1 MTTLEAALL
10 GIVQGLAEFL
20 PISSSGHLVIVQR
33 WLGIV
38 EPALTFN
45 VAVHFG
51 SLLAVVFALRAEWIF
66 MAQSLA
72 GKAGA
77 RNAEGRRLFFQLVL
91 ASLPVAIV
99 GFIARDFI
107 ESTFASPWIPAI
119 MLFVTGGLLWFA
131 DGASGKMGRSLER
144 LRFQDALVMGIGQAV
159 ALLPGLSRSGSTMCF
174 GLFSG
179 LDRSA
184 AARFSFL
191 MAVPAVFG
199 ATLLESV
206 KLFGDGGATGTAFAP
221 IIVGVLASAIT
232 SYAAI
237 RFFLAFI
244 RRGRLRW
251 FAWYVWLIA
260 AVVVGMLLTGGM

>member
-1 MTTLEAALL
+1 MTLWEAALL
-10 GIVQGLAEFL
+10 GVVQGLAEFL
-20 PISSSGHLVIVQR
+20 PISSSGHLVIMQR

-51 SLLAVVFALRAEWIF
+51 SLLAVVAALRAEWMF
-66 MAQSLA
+66 MAQSLVNR
-72 GKAGA
+72 AGA
-77 RNAEGRRLFFQLVL
+77 RSAEGRRLFFLLVI

-99 GFIARDFI
+99 GFIARDWI
-107 ESTFASPWIPAI
+107 ESMFASPWVPAI
-119 MLFVTGGLLWFA
+119 MLVVTGGLLWLA
-131 DGASGKMGRSLER
+131 DGAIGKMGRSLER
-144 LRFQDALVMGIGQAV
+144 IRFQDALIMGIGQAF
-159 ALLPGLSRSGSTMCF
+159 ALLPGLSRSGSTVCF

-206 KLFGDGGATGTAFAP
+206 KLLGGDGTSGPAITP
-221 IIVGVLASAIT
+221 LVIGVVASAVT

-244 RRGRLRW
+244 RRGKLRW
-251 FAWYVWLIA
+251 FAWYVWAVA
-260 AVVVGMLLTGGM
+260 AVVIGMLLAGGM

>member
-1 MTTLEAALL
+1 MTSFEAALL
-10 GIVQGLAEFL
+10 GVVQGLAEFL

-33 WLGIV
+33 WLGII

-51 SLLAVVFALRAEWIF
+51 SLLAVVVALRAEWIF

-77 RNAEGRRLFFQLVL
+77 RNAEGRRLFFLLVIG
-91 ASLPVAIV
+91 SLPVAIV

-107 ESTFASPWIPAI
+107 ESTFASAWVPAI

-131 DGASGKMGRSLER
+131 DNTTGNMGRPLER
-144 LRFQDALVMGIGQAV
+144 IRFQDALVMGIGQAI
-159 ALLPGLSRSGSTMCF
+159 ALLPGLSRSGSTMSF
-174 GLFSG
+174 GLFTG

-191 MAVPAVFG
+191 LAVPAVFG

-206 KLFGDGGATGTAFAP
+206 KLFGEGVTGTIAVTP
-221 IIVGVLASAIT
+221 TLIGVIASAIT

-237 RFFLAFI
+237 RFFLAFV

-251 FAWYVWLIA
+251 FAWYVWLIGA
-260 AVVVGMLLTGGM
+260 IVIGMLLTGGM

>member
-1 MTTLEAALL
+1 MTSWEAALL
-10 GIVQGLAEFL
+10 GVVQGLAEFL
-20 PISSSGHLVIVQR
+20 PISSSGHLVIIQR
-33 WLGIV
+33 WLGMV

-51 SLLAVVFALRAEWIF
+51 SLLAVVAALRAEWIF
-66 MAQSLA
+66 MAQSLF

-77 RNAEGRRLFFQLVL
+77 RNAEGRRLFFLLVV
-91 ASLPVAIV
+91 ASLPVAVV
-99 GFIARDFI
+99 GFLARDLI
-107 ESTFASPWIPAI
+107 ESTFASPWVPAF
-119 MLFVTGGLLWFA
+119 MLFATGGLLWLA
-131 DGASGKMGRSLER
+131 DGAGGKMGRSLER
-144 LRFQDALVMGIGQAV
+144 IRFQDALTMGIGQAV

-199 ATLLESV
+199 ATLLEAV
-206 KLFGDGGATGTAFAP
+206 KLFSEGGTGGPAVVP
-221 IIVGVLASAIT
+221 MIVGVVASAVT

-251 FAWYVWLIA
+251 FAWYVWLVA